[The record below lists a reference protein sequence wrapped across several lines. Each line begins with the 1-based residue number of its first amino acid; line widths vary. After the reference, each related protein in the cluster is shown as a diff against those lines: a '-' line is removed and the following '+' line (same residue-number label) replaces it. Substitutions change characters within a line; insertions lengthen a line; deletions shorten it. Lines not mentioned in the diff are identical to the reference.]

1 LRIISN
7 RVVVLHRKLFG
18 GGDAKELSLRG
29 VIMCCN
35 SDSSLIEL
43 ACTIVTPLVSM
54 VGIIVM
60 SIYSKRDQKI
70 DLIPN
75 RVKMIVFVQAFYNVL
90 REAGRNLDIDQNCK
104 RSGISLAKNFIVKSF
119 ENRTIRD
126 VLNREGIRVE
136 NKDEKEYQILITNVV
151 YCELDLLKYYFF
163 NTEIELLP
171 AQVKKFLD
179 NVVALCPD
187 KGVFMGSIDNSENNI
202 IEAHESLLSILPN
215 VIKKMEE
222 EAHLKG

>member
-1 LRIISN
+1 VPIIS
-7 RVVVLHRKLFG
+7 
-18 GGDAKELSLRG
+18 
-29 VIMCCN
+29 I
-35 SDSSLIEL
+35 
-43 ACTIVTPLVSM
+43 
-54 VGIIVM
+54 VGIWLAFK
-60 SIYSKRDQKI
+60 SSQRDQKI

-136 NKDEKEYQILITNVV
+136 NRDEKEYRILITNVV
-151 YCELDLLKYYFF
+151 YCELDLLKCYFF
-163 NTEIELLP
+163 NTDIELLP

-179 NVVALCPD
+179 NVVTLCPD

-202 IEAHESLLSILPN
+202 FEAYESLLSILPN

-222 EAHLKG
+222 ETRLKG

>member
-1 LRIISN
+1 VPIIS
-7 RVVVLHRKLFG
+7 
-18 GGDAKELSLRG
+18 
-29 VIMCCN
+29 I
-35 SDSSLIEL
+35 
-43 ACTIVTPLVSM
+43 
-54 VGIIVM
+54 VGIWLAFK
-60 SIYSKRDQKI
+60 SSQRDQKI

-136 NKDEKEYQILITNVV
+136 NRDEKEYRILITNVV
-151 YCELDLLKYYFF
+151 YCELDLLKCYFF
-163 NTEIELLP
+163 NTDIELLP

-179 NVVALCPD
+179 NVVTLCPD

-202 IEAHESLLSILPN
+202 FEAYESLLSILPN

-222 EAHLKG
+222 ETRSKG

>member
-1 LRIISN
+1 
-7 RVVVLHRKLFG
+7 V
-18 GGDAKELSLRG
+18 DAKELSLRG

-90 REAGRNLDIDQNCK
+90 REAGRNLDIDQNFK